1 MFVGNK
7 CKDKHVSRGRMGNVK
22 SEKRKQTNGVE
33 RGGERIKE
41 KEKGIVLKEK

>member
-33 RGGERIKE
+33 RGGKE
-41 KEKGIVLKEK
+41 SRKRKKGLC